1 MKGGIVMENHMAQL
15 NAMNRKVVKW
25 FFLAF
30 IGFGLSVILSI
41 YTFGANSTA
50 PIPYTEQNDL
60 DYKVYLKNNDYYES
74 EYVQDM
80 EYISNLINYIDLNYN
95 YSLVVDKKIDLD
107 YSYNVISRIKVYNNE
122 EGDLIYKKDET
133 LVDEVHGTKQ
143 GMIQINEDLKINY
156 PTYNDYVKEFRN
168 QFSLF
173 ANSKLEVI
181 MTIQVKDKEGKLNK
195 SYSDIIEIPLG
206 QQLVRISKIYEK
218 PLANGK
224 INVAEFDLNRAIF
237 GGTSLFISILIF
249 LVSIFEIITLSIM
262 KSKSGYSVYQKTLHR
277 IFNEYDKLVVNTL
290 EVPAVKDQQLIRV
303 TTFEELV
310 DAADNLKKPILYTE
324 VEKNKLCH
332 FCVISDKQF
341 YQYWLDVTG
350 EVVEGTDYDA
360 S

>member
-1 MKGGIVMENHMAQL
+1 MGKHMSQL
-15 NAMNRKVVKW
+15 NAMNRKTVKW

-30 IGFGLSVILSI
+30 IGFGFSVILSI
-41 YTFGANSTA
+41 YTFGANSTT
-50 PIPYTEQNDL
+50 PIPYTEENDL
-60 DYKVYLKNNDYYES
+60 DYRVYLKNNDYYED

-80 EYISNLINYIDLNYN
+80 DYISNLINYIDLNYN
-95 YSLVVDKKIDLD
+95 YSLVVDKKIDLE
-107 YSYNVISRIKVYNNE
+107 YSYNVISRVKIYNNE

-133 LVDEVHGTKQ
+133 LVDEVRGTKQ

-156 PTYNDYVKEFRN
+156 PTYNNYVKEFQN

-195 SYSDIIEIPLG
+195 SYSDIVEIPLG
-206 QQLVRISKIYEK
+206 KQLVRISKIYEK
-218 PLANGK
+218 PLNNGN
-224 INVAEFDLNRAIF
+224 IDVNEFDLNRAIF
-237 GGTSLFISILIF
+237 GGSCLMVSILIF
-249 LVSIFEIITLSIM
+249 LISIFEIIKISII

-290 EVPAVKDQQLIRV
+290 EVPEIKDQQVIRV
-303 TTFEELV
+303 TSFEELV

-324 VEKNKLCH
+324 VEKNSLCH
-332 FCVISDKQF
+332 FCVISEKQF

-350 EVVEGTDYDA
+350 TLVEGTDHETI
-360 S
+360 